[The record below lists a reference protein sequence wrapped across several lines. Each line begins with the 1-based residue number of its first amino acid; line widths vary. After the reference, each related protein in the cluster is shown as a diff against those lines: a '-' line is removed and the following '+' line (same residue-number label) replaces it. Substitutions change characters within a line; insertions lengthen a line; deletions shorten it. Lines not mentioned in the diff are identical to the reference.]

1 MKKENAH
8 LFLPLV
14 QALADGK
21 TIQIESYGSGDLGW
35 DSFEDDEEIR
45 FCEDPEKYRIRPE
58 TRTFEMWLTPAG
70 SMHTSSQMS
79 HAPWKISDCERITVQ
94 EVLK

>member
-1 MKKENAH
+1 MTKENAH
-8 LFLPLV
+8 KYLPLV

-21 TIQIESYGSGDLGW
+21 QLEYRDGFGAWGATGGIDQIV
-35 DSFEDDEEIR
+35 FE
-45 FCEDPEKYRIRPE
+45 EDPSCYRIKPE
-58 TRTFEMWLTPAG
+58 PRTFEMWLTPMG

-79 HAPWKISDCERITVQ
+79 HAPWQISDCERITVQ